1 MSARAV
7 VHRAYSVLHSVLMTP
22 RQLSAIGD
30 PINPK
35 DLDAVSRFAQEVNK
49 DGRRFGTVLT
59 VDRTAGEY
67 SWHVMV
73 SVLNADYRPVP
84 LLKLRDADRRA
95 AESLA
100 KELIGN
106 VGVPG
111 SDDRLAGEKAFQI
124 RRRLTSNEEKQ
135 ARHGLS
141 KSSSHRSI

>member
-1 MSARAV
+1 MPLAFFTDV
-7 VHRAYSVLHSVLMTP
+7 PHSFSMTP

-35 DLDAVSRFAQEVNK
+35 DLDAVSRFAQEVTK
-49 DGRRFGTVLT
+49 GGRRFGTVLT

-73 SVLNADYRPVP
+73 SVLDADLRPVP

-111 SDDRLAGEKAFQI
+111 SDERLAGEKAFQM
-124 RRRLTSNEEKQ
+124 RRRLTISEEKQ

-141 KSSSHRSI
+141 KSSSHRSV

>member
-1 MSARAV
+1 MPLAFFTDV
-7 VHRAYSVLHSVLMTP
+7 THSFPMTP

-30 PINPK
+30 PIHPK
-35 DLDAVSRFAQEVNK
+35 DLDAVSRFAQEVTK

-59 VDRTAGEY
+59 VDRTPGEY

-73 SVLNADYRPVP
+73 SFLDAEHRPVP
-84 LLKLRDADRRA
+84 LLKLRDSDRRA
-95 AESLA
+95 AETLA

-111 SDDRLAGEKAFQI
+111 SDERLAGEKAFQI
-124 RRRLTSNEEKQ
+124 RRQLTTNEEKQ

-141 KSSSHRSI
+141 KSSSQRSV

>member
-1 MSARAV
+1 
-7 VHRAYSVLHSVLMTP
+7 MTP

-35 DLDAVSRFAQEVNK
+35 DLDAVSRFALEVIT

-67 SWHVMV
+67 AWHVMV
-73 SVLNADYRPVP
+73 SVLDADSRPIP

-95 AESLA
+95 AENLA

-111 SDDRLAGEKAFQI
+111 SDERLADRKST
-124 RRRLTSNEEKQ
+124 RLN
-135 ARHGLS
+135 
-141 KSSSHRSI
+141 SSHLGISYAVF